1 MVYDVAIIWLAQEAE
16 TISHNGNL
24 QLQKLPETTF
34 KVTWPETVVLVVIS
48 IWLWAQHLD
57 IEMIQLRDAH

>member
-16 TISHNGNL
+16 TILHNDNL
-24 QLQKLPETTF
+24 QLHKLADTTF
-34 KVTWPETVVLVVIS
+34 EVTWPDTVVLVVIS

-57 IEMIQLRDAH
+57 IEMTQLRDSH

>member
-16 TISHNGNL
+16 TILHNDNL
-24 QLQKLPETTF
+24 QLQKLADTTF
-34 KVTWPETVVLVVIS
+34 EVTWPDTVGLEVIS

-57 IEMIQLRDAH
+57 IEMTQLRDTH